1 MTDQLKDNGIAKD
14 DDGIVKDDL
23 QLIPD
28 GIYTVAYLFHE
39 TTLYKG
45 DPKVVVHLSIVDDE
59 DWSGLEFR
67 RFYNVRSFTGK
78 PKRFGGFRAGGC
90 SKVVRQY
97 RGLFKKEK
105 HRPDRISLRR
115 LEGRLIKARFRTT
128 KIDGD
133 GHPLP
138 TASWYSVIDE
148 LIEFI
153 DEEETAWKDQYQ
165 VATGSYERVT
175 R

>member
-1 MTDQLKDNGIAKD
+1 MTPAPLGIDKD
-14 DDGIVKDDL
+14 DDGIVEDDL

-59 DWSGLEFR
+59 DWSGLVFR
-67 RFYNVRSFTGK
+67 RFYNVRSFAGK

-105 HRPDRISLRR
+105 HRRDRISLRR
-115 LEGRLIKARFRTT
+115 LEGRLIRARFRTT

-133 GHPLP
+133 GQSLP
-138 TASWYSVIDE
+138 EASWYSVIDE
-148 LIEFI
+148 LIELV
-153 DEEETAWKDQYQ
+153 DQEQTDWQDQYQ
-165 VATGSYERVT
+165 VATGSSDGVT